1 MANSRKASVGGPGGR
16 IRSPREEYMARMA
29 AAFAASHSVMLTC
42 TLENWQK
49 NFRAFDPKGTFY
61 DHKGNEITYAQLLA
75 MAPPNAA
82 DLVSDEAIARRYDET
97 QRAMKHMRNAVQ
109 SAKLDVL
116 IICGDDQN
124 ELFSAHLQ
132 PAIGVYHGKTIR
144 NAQRKDFPPDAWYK
158 RAQMRRLEE
167 DGPVDYPIADKMALH
182 FIHGLIERSFD
193 IAALGG
199 MPSDKHEGHAFS
211 FMHRFFLDR
220 AVVPIVPI
228 FLNTY
233 FPPNQ
238 PTPKRCV
245 DLGRAVGE
253 LVASFPD
260 DVRVGF
266 MASGG
271 LSHFQAEEDLD
282 NAVIDALRR
291 KDLTYLENLDV
302 KRLQA
307 GSSEIRNWLV
317 LAGACPEL
325 DLTWVSYT
333 PGYRTEALTGTG
345 LGFATWSPPKV
356 AE

>member
-1 MANSRKASVGGPGGR
+1 MASLV
-16 IRSPREEYMARMA
+16 

-42 TLENWQK
+42 TLEDWQR

-61 DHKGNEITYAQLLA
+61 DRKGNPVTYDELLA

-82 DLVSDEAIARRYDET
+82 ELVSDAAIARRFEET
-97 QRAMKHMRNAVQ
+97 QRAMKHMREAVQ
-109 SAKLDVL
+109 TAKLDAL

-124 ELFSAHLQ
+124 ELFSANLQ
-132 PAIGVYHGKTIR
+132 PALGIYHGRTIG
-144 NAQRKDFPPDAWYK
+144 NAQRKDVPPDAWYQ
-158 RAQMRRLEE
+158 RAQMRRLE
-167 DGPVDYPIADKMALH
+167 DNGPVDYPVADDMALH
-182 FIHGLIERSFD
+182 FIHGLVERGFD
-193 IAALGG
+193 VAALGG
-199 MPSDKHEGHAFS
+199 MPEDKHEGHAFS
-211 FMHRFFLDR
+211 FMHRFFLDG
-220 AVVPIVPI
+220 AVVPIVPV

-245 DLGRAVGE
+245 DLGRAIGE
-253 LVASFPD
+253 LVESFPGD
-260 DVRVGF
+260 RRVGF

-282 NAVIDALRR
+282 QAVIDALRR
-291 KDLTYLENLDV
+291 KDLAWLEAMDV

-317 LAGACPEL
+317 LAGACQKL

-345 LGFATWSPPKV
+345 LGFAIWRP
-356 AE
+356 AGAGD

>member
-1 MANSRKASVGGPGGR
+1 
-16 IRSPREEYMARMA
+16 MARMV

-42 TLENWQK
+42 TLEDWQK
-49 NFRAFDPKGTFY
+49 NFRAFDPKGSFY
-61 DHKGNEITYAQLLA
+61 DRKGNPVTYEQLLA
-75 MAPPNAA
+75 LAPPNAA
-82 DLVSDEAIARRYDET
+82 ELVSDEAIAKRFDDV
-97 QRAMKHMRNAVQ
+97 QRAMEHMRQAVQ
-109 SAKLDVL
+109 SAKLDAL

-124 ELFSAHLQ
+124 ELFSANLQ
-132 PAIGVYHGKTIR
+132 PALGVYHGGTIR
-144 NAQRKDFPPDAWYK
+144 NAQRADVPADAWYK
-158 RAQMRRLEE
+158 RAQMKRLEE
-167 DGPVDYPIADKMALH
+167 HGPVDYPVASDMALH
-182 FIHGLIERSFD
+182 FIRGLVDRGFD
-193 IAALGG
+193 VAALAGL
-199 MPSDKHEGHAFS
+199 PPDKHEGHAFS
-211 FMHRFFLDR
+211 FIHRVFLAG

-245 DLGRAVGE
+245 DLGRAIGE
-253 LVASFPD
+253 LVASFPGD
-260 DVRVGF
+260 ARVGF

-282 NAVIDALRR
+282 EAVIQALRG
-291 KDLTYLENLDV
+291 KDYAYLESMDV

-317 LAGACPEL
+317 LAGACREL

-345 LGFATWSPPKV
+345 LGFAIWSPPAL

>member
-1 MANSRKASVGGPGGR
+1 
-16 IRSPREEYMARMA
+16 MARMV

-42 TLENWQK
+42 TLEDWQK
-49 NFRAFDPKGTFY
+49 NFRTFDPKGSFY
-61 DHKGNEITYAQLLA
+61 DRKGDPVTYAQLLA

-82 DLVSDEAIARRYDET
+82 ELVSNEAIAKRYDEA
-97 QRAMKHMRNAVQ
+97 QRAMAHMREAVQ
-109 SAKLDVL
+109 GAQLDVL

-124 ELFSAHLQ
+124 ELFSANLQ

-144 NAQRKDFPPDAWYK
+144 NAQRTEVAPEAWYK
-158 RAQMRRLEE
+158 RAQMKRLEE
-167 DGPVDYPIADKMALH
+167 SGPVDYPVADDMSLH
-182 FIHGLIERSFD
+182 FIHGLVERGFD

-199 MPSDKHEGHAFS
+199 MPADKHEGHAFS
-211 FMHRFFLDR
+211 FMHRFFLDG
-220 AVVPIVPI
+220 ASVPIVPI

-245 DLGRAVGE
+245 DLGRAIGE
-253 LVASFPD
+253 LVASFPGD
-260 DVRVGF
+260 ARVGF

-282 NAVIDALRR
+282 HAVIDALRR
-291 KDLTYLENLDV
+291 KDFGFLANLDV

-317 LAGACPEL
+317 LAGACPGL

-345 LGFATWSPPKV
+345 LGFATWYPRKA

>member
-1 MANSRKASVGGPGGR
+1 
-16 IRSPREEYMARMA
+16 MARMV

-42 TLENWQK
+42 TLEDWQR
-49 NFRAFDPKGTFY
+49 NFRTFDPKGAFY
-61 DHKGNEITYAQLLA
+61 DRKGNPVTYEQLLA

-82 DLVSDEAIARRYDET
+82 ELVSDAAIAKRFDEV
-97 QRAMKHMRNAVQ
+97 QRAMQHMRAAVRAAQ
-109 SAKLDVL
+109 LDVL

-124 ELFSAHLQ
+124 ELFSANLQ
-132 PAIGVYHGKTIR
+132 PALGIYHGKTIR
-144 NAQRKDFPPDAWYK
+144 NAQRTDVPADAWYK
-158 RAQMRRLEE
+158 RAQMKRLEE
-167 DGPVDYPIADKMALH
+167 HGPVDYPVADDMALH
-182 FIHGLIERSFD
+182 FIQGLVDRNFD
-193 IAALGG
+193 VAALAG
-199 MPSDKHEGHAFS
+199 MPPEKHEGHAFS
-211 FMHRFFLDR
+211 FMHRIFLDG
-220 AVVPIVPI
+220 AVMPIVPV

-245 DLGRAVGE
+245 DLGRAIGA
-253 LVASFPD
+253 LVSSFPGD
-260 DVRVGF
+260 ARVGF

-282 NAVIDALRR
+282 GAVIDAMRR
-291 KDLTYLENLDV
+291 KDLAYLETMDV

-317 LAGACPEL
+317 LAGACPDL

-345 LGFATWSPPKV
+345 LGFATWYPPKAV
-356 AE
+356 Q

>member
-1 MANSRKASVGGPGGR
+1 
-16 IRSPREEYMARMA
+16 MARMV

-42 TLENWQK
+42 TLEDWQK
-49 NFRAFDPKGTFY
+49 NFRTFDRKGTFY
-61 DHKGNEITYAQLLA
+61 DRKGNQVTYAQLLA

-82 DLVSDEAIARRYDET
+82 EFVTDEAIAKRFDET
-97 QRAMKHMRNAVQ
+97 QRALKRMRQEVQ
-109 SAKLDVL
+109 AAKLDVL

-124 ELFSAHLQ
+124 ELFSANLQ

-144 NAQRKDFPPDAWYK
+144 NGQREDVPAESWYK
-158 RAQMRRLEE
+158 HAQMRRLEE
-167 DGPVDYPIADKMALH
+167 KGPVDYPVADGMALH
-182 FIHGLIERSFD
+182 FIHGLIERGFD
-193 IAALGG
+193 VAALGG
-199 MPSDKHEGHAFS
+199 MPANKHEGHAFS
-211 FMHRFFLDR
+211 FMHRFLLDG
-220 AVVPIVPI
+220 AVMPVVPI

-245 DLGRAVGE
+245 DLGRAIGE
-253 LVASFPD
+253 LVASFPGD
-260 DVRVGF
+260 LRVGF

-282 NAVIDALRR
+282 RAVIDALRR
-291 KDLTYLENLDV
+291 KDFAYLETLDV

-317 LAGACPEL
+317 LAGACPRL

-333 PGYRTEALTGTG
+333 PGYRSEALTGTG
-345 LGFATWSPPKV
+345 LGFAMWRPPG
-356 AE
+356 AG